1 LLLALMFALQDPL
14 AARPDTLRPK
24 HDALHYDIVIAV
36 SDTGAHFAGEVTT
49 TWRLTSVEP
58 VVLQLDTVF
67 RVVRVLID
75 GRENTRLRRTMFG
88 VENGHVVVPHEKR
101 AGDTLQTRVR
111 YHGYPKDGLVIR
123 RAGDTI
129 TVFADNWPDRAHKWF
144 PSQDH
149 PSDKA
154 TVAFHVEAPPG
165 HRVIANGTLLK
176 VDTLP
181 GGRTQWHYQLDR
193 PVSTY
198 NMVLGIARFAVTE
211 LPPAGC
217 AVRCV
222 PLSVWALPGDSANAQ
237 IPFRRAGDMI
247 DWLQR
252 QLGPFP
258 YPRLAHVESSTI
270 FGGMENATAIFYDER
285 AMGSGRLGEAT
296 VAHETAH
303 QWFGDAVTEADWHH
317 LWLSEGFATF
327 LAAEWVGHADGDSAR
342 RASYAG
348 MRKSVMESRVTERP
362 ILDTAATDLMGLLNS
377 NNYPKGALVLHA
389 LHGIV
394 GDSAMWRGL
403 RTYQA
408 RFRDGVALSSDFA
421 AVMSEVAG
429 RDLTWFF
436 REWLT
441 QPGYP
446 QLEVTRTYDR
456 RARRLTLTVRQVQPE
471 GWGSWTLPQLGF
483 ALDGAVR
490 RADVAGRSASVVFD
504 NVDREPAAVRVDPA
518 EQWLLTASVR

>member
-1 LLLALMFALQDPL
+1 MLLALMLALQDPL
-14 AARPDTLRPK
+14 AARPDTLHPT
-24 HDALHYDIVIAV
+24 HDALRYDILIAV

-49 TWRLTSVEP
+49 TWRLTSADP
-58 VVLQLDTVF
+58 VLVQLDTVY

-75 GRENTRLRRTMFG
+75 GKENTRLHRTMFG
-88 VENGHVVVPHEKR
+88 VGNGQVVIPHDKQ
-101 AGDTLQTRVR
+101 AGDSIQTRIR
-111 YHGYPKDGLVIR
+111 YHGYPRDGLVIR
-123 RAGDTI
+123 RNGDDI
-129 TVFADNWPDRAHKWF
+129 TVFADNWPDRAHRWF
-144 PSQDH
+144 PAQDH

-165 HRVIANGTLLK
+165 HQVIANGTLLRI
-176 VDTLP
+176 DTLP
-181 GGRTQWHYQLDR
+181 GGKTQWHYQLDR

-198 NMVLGIARFAVTE
+198 NMVFGIARFAVTD

-217 AVRCV
+217 AIRCV
-222 PLSVWALPGDSANAQ
+222 PLSVWALAADSAAAQ
-237 IPFRRAGDMI
+237 IPFRRAGAMI
-247 DWLQR
+247 DWFQQ

-270 FGGMENATAIFYDER
+270 FGGMENATAIFYDQR
-285 AMGSGRLGEAT
+285 AMGSGRLSEET

-327 LAAEWVGHADGDSAR
+327 LAAEWVGRTIGDSAR

-348 MRKSVMESRVTERP
+348 MRKAVVESRTTERP
-362 ILDTAATDLMGLLNS
+362 ILDTAATDLMGLLNT

-389 LHGIV
+389 LHGVI

-403 RTYQA
+403 RMYQA

-421 AVMSEVAG
+421 AVMSEAAG
-429 RDLTWFF
+429 RDLGGFF

-446 QLEVTRTYDR
+446 QLEVTRGYDR
-456 RARRLTLTVRQVQPE
+456 RARRLTLVVRQVQPE
-471 GWGSWTLPQLGF
+471 SWGTWTVPQLAFG
-483 ALDGAVR
+483 LDGEIR
-490 RADVAGRSASVVFD
+490 RADVAGRSTTVVFEDVRRDPASVTI
-504 NVDREPAAVRVDPA
+504 DPGA
-518 EQWLLTASVR
+518 QWLLTASVR